1 MSELAIGVIGVGGMG
16 ARHAHNLSER
26 VAHARVATVYDFDS
40 ARAESVARACAATVA
55 RDPRDMIADPSI
67 AAVLIATPDHTH
79 AALAMA
85 CVEHRKPVLCEK
97 PLAVNSDDALAI
109 VRAEAAY
116 GQRLV
121 SLGFMRRFDPQHVGI
136 KQAINAGQIGRPVL
150 FKGSSRDFDLPDN
163 HPIDTLMTNSVI
175 HDLDSL
181 RWLMSSDIEEIY
193 MRGTRSRPGFAV
205 NAYDVLL
212 ITASL
217 AGGTLGLIEIAA
229 SAGYG
234 YDIGAE
240 VVGDRGAAE
249 TAHPDGALVRHAHQR
264 SLAVPT
270 DWLDRF
276 QAAYVAEAQAWIESL
291 YSETIFPG
299 ACAWDGYLATL
310 NAEACLRSIRS
321 GAAERITPAP
331 RPALYA

>member
-1 MSELAIGVIGVGGMG
+1 MSVLEIGVIGVGGMG

-26 VAHARVATVYDFDS
+26 VAHARVAAVYDLDTS
-40 ARAESVARACAATVA
+40 RAESVARACAATVA
-55 RDPRDMIADPSI
+55 RDPREIIADPSI

-79 AALAMA
+79 AALALA

-97 PLAVNSDDALAI
+97 PLAVNSNDALSI
-109 VRAEAAY
+109 VHAEAAY

-121 SLGFMRRFDPQHVGI
+121 SLGFMRRFDPQHVGV
-136 KQAINAGQIGRPVL
+136 KQAINGGQIGRPVL
-150 FKGSSRDFDLPDN
+150 FKGSSRDFNLPDN
-163 HPIDTLMTNSVI
+163 HAIDTLMTNSVI

-181 RWLMSSDIEEIY
+181 RWLMGADVEEIY
-193 MRGTRSRPGFAV
+193 MRGTKSRANFAA

-217 AGGTLGLIEIAA
+217 AGGALGLIEIAA

-240 VVGDRGAAE
+240 VIGDHGAAE
-249 TAHPDGALVRHAHQR
+249 TAHPDGALVRQSHQR
-264 SLAVPT
+264 ALAVPT

-291 YSETIFPG
+291 YSQTLFPG
-299 ACAWDGYLATL
+299 ASAWDGYLATL

-321 GAAERITPAP
+321 GATERVAPAP
-331 RPALYA
+331 RPAFYA